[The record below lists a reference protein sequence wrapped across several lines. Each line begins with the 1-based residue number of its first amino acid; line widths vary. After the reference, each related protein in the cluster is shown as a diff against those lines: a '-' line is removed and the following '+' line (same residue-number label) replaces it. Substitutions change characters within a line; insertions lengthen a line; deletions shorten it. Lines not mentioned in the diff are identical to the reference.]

1 MDNALGL
8 SAALHAFER
17 SDSLTLL
24 FVGDLMQHKAQLDVA
39 RTPEGKYDY
48 SECFPYVEEE
58 IRKADIAVET
68 WRCLWEVRIRG
79 IRHSVLLMSGCRLCV
94 KRVLMCFLRPITIA
108 WTGEERGLCE
118 PWNSCRRLG

>member
-1 MDNALGL
+1 MDFFPAVRHVMLWTMLWGL

-58 IRKADIAVET
+58 IRKADIAVGN
-68 WRCLWEVRIRG
+68 LEVPLGGKSVYGVSG
-79 IRHSVLLMSGCRLCV
+79 IQCS
-94 KRVLMCFLRPITIA
+94 
-108 WTGEERGLCE
+108 
-118 PWNSCRRLG
+118 